1 LINLLNPSEY
11 VTPLSLYPRV
21 SGGFLFLC
29 CGGGRAGE
37 TTAREVLEL
46 EGFVVLELEDFF
58 FGLDFIFGEVNL
70 RLLLGLGGAV
80 LNLFALKGSSRR
92 PGLLC
97 EQRPFRACCIVE
109 KNANENFQSE
119 IGKVGWDS
127 FVLLDLMVVR
137 RWSEV
142 I

>member
-1 LINLLNPSEY
+1 MY
-11 VTPLSLYPRV
+11 
-21 SGGFLFLC
+21 

-46 EGFVVLELEDFF
+46 EGFVVLELEGFVILEELEGFVVLELEGFF
-58 FGLDFIFGEVNL
+58 FGLDFISGEVNL

-97 EQRPFRACCIVE
+97 EKRPFRACCIVE
-109 KNANENFQSE
+109 KNANESFRRKKR
-119 IGKVGWDS
+119 IGT
-127 FVLLDLMVVR
+127 VLCC
-137 RWSEV
+137 W

>member
-1 LINLLNPSEY
+1 
-11 VTPLSLYPRV
+11 V
-21 SGGFLFLC
+21 GFLFLC

-37 TTAREVLEL
+37 TTAREVLELEGFVVLELEEL

-97 EQRPFRACCIVE
+97 EKRPFRACCIVE